1 MKKNFF
7 AAALILS
14 LGVGSFAACSSDD
27 INGPQTEQKKKTTTM
42 MKVAL
47 RMPAASGTR
56 AATDE
61 PNNYIGEWL
70 GQEKIEGVEVFVF
83 NGTAAGSTL
92 EAHETYTGA
101 DFSSSLVGSDFVIS
115 PNKGIAV
122 SAGTKQVYVVVNPN
136 AATNA
141 HLAGL
146 TTTGTTTL
154 SAFEAKYNGV
164 AEVAGATGVAS
175 AAAVATDNS
184 TAGHYAKLDKDPNN
198 TGTPSTNPAAWKNV
212 IVMTGENAGI
222 GGAVIDDNVSEADAV
237 AGLKNV
243 VPIKVKR
250 VVARVAVTTDQ
261 ASFTLLGD
269 DPYTPGIGT
278 TDVLGKVTGFTY
290 VAAQGERKLNFTQKE
305 TVSGDVTASDGT
317 KSYKWDSPAY
327 GFVSDDNYGKDGQTN
342 STDALKHYDYASLW
356 QKETAAPADGLLGH
370 SVPLNTTI
378 TGIVDPNLAPG
389 AANAEAIGKL
399 MEGDFLLPTTHKYNA
414 AAPTN
419 PAAGYYKGNTAYV
432 LIRAIFTPEKIMVDK
447 DPNVLPNATGT
458 AANRPNR
465 PDAAHIPAPTAWTAV
480 TTADRPETL
489 VRGANGKFYST
500 IFASQD
506 PMYQGVT
513 GQAVEIFKAVKDNNG
528 DIQGYKMLYFA
539 WVNPDNVYATGTHAG
554 KWYNSA
560 VYRNNI
566 YHVQLTGVT
575 GTGLPWNPLVPAVPG
590 HDGDDPNHP
599 NNPDPKPAVPVVNVP
614 NTPGPQ
620 IPTTP
625 TTPVTPPNTPTPV
638 TPSTPLT
645 PNKTFMAVKTTVLP
659 WQVHGYKFPLHNQ

>member
-70 GQEKIEGVEVFVF
+70 GQEKVEKVEVFVF
-83 NGTAAGSTL
+83 NGVAPTDKL
-92 EAHETYTGA
+92 EAHETFSGA
-101 DFSSSLVGSDFVIS
+101 QFSTSVVGSDFVIS

-122 SAGTKQVYVVVNPN
+122 TAGTKQVYVVVNPN
-136 AATNA
+136 AATTA
-141 HLAGL
+141 HLSSVS
-146 TTTGTTTL
+146 TIGTTDITT
-154 SAFEAKYNGV
+154 FEGKYNGV
-164 AEVAGATGVAS
+164 AEVAAAAGVAT
-175 AAAVATDNS
+175 AASVATDNS

-198 TGTPSTNPAAWKNV
+198 TGTPSTNPVDWKNV
-212 IVMTGENAGI
+212 IVMTGENTGAAGVNI
-222 GGAVIDDNVSEADAV
+222 IDNVSEADAV
-237 AGLKNV
+237 AGVHNL
-243 VPIKVKR
+243 VPITVKR
-250 VVARVAVTTDQ
+250 VVARVAVTADQ
-261 ASFTLLGD
+261 ASFQLTGD
-269 DPYTPGIGT
+269 DPYTPTVETGAALGT
-278 TDVLGKVTGFTY
+278 VKDFTY
-290 VAAQGERKLNFTQKE
+290 VAAQGERKLNFTQKK
-305 TVSGDVTASDGT
+305 DAAPTAVEGT
-317 KSYKWDSPAY
+317 HTYNWNSPAHS
-327 GFVSDDNYGKDGQTN
+327 FVSTDNYGVAGQSN
-342 STDALKHYDYASLW
+342 AADALANYDYAPLW
-356 QKETAAPADGLLGH
+356 YKETAGTDGLYGH
-370 SVPLNTTI
+370 PVPTKNAI
-378 TGIVDPNLAPG
+378 TAIVNPHSPS
-389 AANAEAIGKL
+389 AANAETIGKL

-432 LIRAIFTPEKIMVDK
+432 LIRTVFTPEKLMMDL
-447 DPNVLPNATGT
+447 DPTVPAAGT
-458 AANRPNR
+458 ARPNHPSAIETPTTWAGITPANRPKQ
-465 PDAAHIPAPTAWTAV
+465 
-480 TTADRPETL
+480 L

-500 IFASQD
+500 VFASQD

-513 GQAVEIFKAVKDNNG
+513 GQAIEIFQAVVNATNEV
-528 DIQGYKMLYFA
+528 QGYKMLYFA
-539 WVNPDNVYATGTHAG
+539 WVNPDNVYATGAHAG

-590 HDGDDPNHP
+590 TPGHDSDDPNHP
-599 NNPDPKPAVPVVNVP
+599 NNPDPKPVTPTVTIPTA
-614 NTPGPQ
+614 PGPQ
-620 IPTTP
+620 TP
-625 TTPVTPPNTPTPV
+625 STPVTPPVTPPNTPTPV

-659 WQVHGYKFPLHNQ
+659 WQVHAYKFPLHNQ

>member
-164 AEVAGATGVAS
+164 AEVATATGVAG

-212 IVMTGENAGI
+212 IVMTGENAGT

-237 AGLKNV
+237 GGIKNV

-269 DPYTPGIGT
+269 DPYIAGVGT
-278 TDVLGKVTGFTY
+278 TDPLGKVTGFTY

-305 TVSGDVTASDGT
+305 AGAPTAVEGAY
-317 KSYKWDSPAY
+317 SYKWNSPAHD
-327 GFVSDDNYGKDGQTN
+327 FVSDDNYGKKGQPN
-342 STDALKHYDYASLW
+342 AADALKNYDYAPLW
-356 QKETAAPADGLLGH
+356 QKDATAPADGLLGH
-370 SVPLNTTI
+370 SVPLKSTI
-378 TGIVDPNLAPG
+378 TGIVDPLNPS
-389 AANAEAIGKL
+389 AANAKTIGEL

-414 AAPTN
+414 ATPTN

-432 LIRAIFTPEKIMVDK
+432 LIRAIFTPEKIMVDN
-447 DPNVLPNATGT
+447 DPT
-458 AANRPNR
+458 APLAAGAARPGR
-465 PDAAHIPAPTAWTAV
+465 PDAAHIPAPTAWNTIAA
-480 TTADRPETL
+480 TDRPQTL

-513 GQAVEIFKAVKDNNG
+513 GQAVEIFQAVKDG
-528 DIQGYKMLYFA
+528 AGEIQGYKMLYFA
-539 WVNPDNVYATGTHAG
+539 WVNPDNVYATGANAG
-554 KWYNSA
+554 KWINSA

-575 GTGLPWNPLVPAVPG
+575 GTGLSWNPLVPATPG
-590 HDGDDPNHP
+590 KDSDDPGHP

-659 WQVHGYKFPLHNQ
+659 WQVHAYKFPLHNQ

>member
-56 AATDE
+56 ATDE

-70 GQEKIEGVEVFVF
+70 GQEKVEKIEVFVF
-83 NGTAAGSTL
+83 NGTAGTDKL
-92 EAHETYTGA
+92 EAHETYSGA
-101 DFSSSLVGSDFVIS
+101 DFSASLVGSDFVIS

-136 AATNA
+136 TVTTA
-141 HLAGL
+141 HLGTLTLGVTDL
-146 TTTGTTTL
+146 TT
-154 SAFEAKYNGV
+154 FETKYNGV
-164 AEVAGATGVAS
+164 AEVAAATGVAN
-175 AAAVATDNS
+175 AAAVGTDNS
-184 TAGHYAKLDKDPNN
+184 TAGYYAKLEKN
-198 TGTPSTNPAAWKNV
+198 GSTNPAAWKNV
-212 IVMTGENAGI
+212 IVMTGENAGT

-237 AGLKNV
+237 GGIKNV

-269 DPYTPGIGT
+269 DPYIAGVGT
-278 TDVLGKVTGFTY
+278 ADPLGKVTGFTY

-305 TVSGDVTASDGT
+305 AAAPTAVEGAY
-317 KSYKWDSPAY
+317 SYKWNSPAHD
-327 GFVSDDNYGKDGQTN
+327 FVSDDNYGKKGQSN
-342 STDALKHYDYASLW
+342 AVDALKNYDYAPLW
-356 QKETAAPADGLLGH
+356 QKDATAPADGLLGH

-378 TGIVDPNLAPG
+378 TGIVNPNLTPG

-414 AAPTN
+414 AAPNN

-432 LIRAIFTPEKIMVDK
+432 LIRAIFTPEKIMVDN
-447 DPNVLPNATGT
+447 DPT
-458 AANRPNR
+458 APLTAGAARPGR

-480 TTADRPETL
+480 PTTDRPETL

-513 GQAVEIFKAVKDNNG
+513 GQAIEIFKAVKDAG
-528 DIQGYKMLYFA
+528 GQVEGYKMLYFA
-539 WVNPDNVYATGTHAG
+539 WVNPDNVYATGSTAG

-575 GTGLPWNPLVPAVPG
+575 GTGLSWNPLVPAVPG
-590 HDGDDPNHP
+590 KDSDDPNHP
-599 NNPDPKPAVPVVNVP
+599 NNPDPKPAVPEVNVP

-620 IPTTP
+620 VPTTP

-659 WQVHGYKFPLHNQ
+659 WQVHGYKFNLHNQ

>member
-27 INGPQTEQKKKTTTM
+27 IPQTEQKKKTTTM

-56 AATDE
+56 TPTDE

-70 GQEKIEGVEVFVF
+70 GQEKVEKIEVFVF
-83 NGTAAGSTL
+83 NGTAGTDKL
-92 EAHETYTGA
+92 EAHETYSGA
-101 DFSSSLVGSDFVIS
+101 DFSASLVGSDFVIS

-136 AATNA
+136 AVTTA
-141 HLAGL
+141 HLGTLTLGVTDL
-146 TTTGTTTL
+146 TT
-154 SAFEAKYNGV
+154 FEAKYNGV
-164 AEVAGATGVAS
+164 AEVAAATGVAN
-175 AAAVATDNS
+175 APAVATDNS
-184 TAGHYAKLDKDPNN
+184 TAGYYAKLEKN
-198 TGTPSTNPAAWKNV
+198 GSTNPAAWKNV
-212 IVMTGENAGI
+212 IVMTGENAGT

-237 AGLKNV
+237 GGIKNV

-269 DPYTPGIGT
+269 DPYIAGVGT
-278 TDVLGKVTGFTY
+278 ADPLGKVTGFTY

-305 TVSGDVTASDGT
+305 AAAPTAVEGAY
-317 KSYKWDSPAY
+317 SYKWNSPAHD
-327 GFVSDDNYGKDGQTN
+327 FISDDNYGKNGQTN
-342 STDALKHYDYASLW
+342 AADALKNYDYAPLW
-356 QKETAAPADGLLGH
+356 QKDATAPADGLLGH

-378 TGIVDPNLAPG
+378 TGIVNPNLTPG

-414 AAPTN
+414 ATPTN
-419 PAAGYYKGNTAYV
+419 PTDAGYYKGNTAYV

-447 DPNVLPNATGT
+447 DPT
-458 AANRPNR
+458 APLTAGAARPFR
-465 PDAAHIPAPTAWTAV
+465 PSTPESPTAWTAV
-480 TTADRPETL
+480 PTTDRPKTL

-513 GQAVEIFKAVKDNNG
+513 GQAVEIFQAVKDG
-528 DIQGYKMLYFA
+528 AGEIQGYKMLYFA
-539 WVNPDNVYATGTHAG
+539 WVNPDNVYATGANAG
-554 KWYNSA
+554 KWINSA

-575 GTGLPWNPLVPAVPG
+575 GTGLSWNPLVPAVPG
-590 HDGDDPNHP
+590 TPGHDSDDPNHP

-620 IPTTP
+620 VPTTP